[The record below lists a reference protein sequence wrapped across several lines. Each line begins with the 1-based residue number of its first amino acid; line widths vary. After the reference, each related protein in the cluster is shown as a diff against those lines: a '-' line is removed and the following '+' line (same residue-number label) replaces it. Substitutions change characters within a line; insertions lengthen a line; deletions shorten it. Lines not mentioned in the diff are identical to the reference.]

1 MTGIESMK
9 WCPRSSS
16 RISLR
21 VVFVLGLLACLQGC
35 VLAPLIQSYKQIGVS
50 ESDRQQLLQDSVKDF
65 QRALYWGQAGEA
77 VALTE
82 EASQEELRKL
92 IRTSRKSEKI
102 VESKVD
108 YVEFGDESMDAE
120 VEVVVKYYKVP
131 FYVVNER
138 TERQKWNFSYS
149 SGWKYVSREIVDNGS
164 TTS

>member
-1 MTGIESMK
+1 MNSCAP
-9 WCPRSSS
+9 CPLKFLFRS
-16 RISLR
+16 I
-21 VVFVLGLLACLQGC
+21 VLVLLVASLQGC

-50 ESDRQQLLQDSVKDF
+50 ESDRQRLLQDSVNNF

-77 VALTE
+77 IALTE
-82 EASQEELRKL
+82 DGSQEELRRL
-92 IRTSRKSEKI
+92 IRDSRKSEKI

-108 YVEFGDESMDAE
+108 FVEYGQDSMDAD

-138 TERQKWNFSYS
+138 IERQKWNFSYS
-149 SGWKYVSREIVDNGS
+149 SGWRYVSREVVDDGS

>member
-1 MTGIESMK
+1 M
-9 WCPRSSS
+9 
-16 RISLR
+16 
-21 VVFVLGLLACLQGC
+21 
-35 VLAPLIQSYKQIGVS
+35 LAPLIQSYKQIGVS